1 MTKNTCT
8 NVIGKAEQCSSMATA
23 SAGREHK
30 RVVLTIEN
38 KLKILEMIDK
48 SVSYSIIAE
57 KFGRVKSTVGD
68 IKKSKE
74 KILQFRREM
83 VEMRM
88 TNKPK
93 VMKLGYNEKLDQALY
108 LWFKQKR
115 MQGIPVSEP
124 LLCAKATGLNEMLG
138 GDSSSSA
145 SEGWKWRFCRRH
157 GIHKLSIQGEKQS
170 DGKKAIDDFEPKFR
184 SYVRMNEF
192 SLFKSSA
199 VMRQVLIFVFCL
211 MLPWRLALRNQQ

>member
-1 MTKNTCT
+1 MTTGFCLVFLLFVLLENNHECEYVTITTKNTCT
-8 NVIGKAEQCSSMATA
+8 NVTGRAKQCSSMATA
-23 SAGREHK
+23 SAGGQHK
-30 RVVLTIEN
+30 RVILTIEN

-48 SVSYSIIAE
+48 SVSYGIISE
-57 KFGRVKSTVGD
+57 KFGTVKSTVGD

-83 VEMRM
+83 VEMGM

-93 VMKLGYNEKLDQALY
+93 VMKFGYNEKLDQALY

-138 GDSSSSA
+138 GDLSSSA
-145 SEGWKWRFCRRH
+145 SEGWKWCFCR
-157 GIHKLSIQGEKQS
+157 
-170 DGKKAIDDFEPKFR
+170 
-184 SYVRMNEF
+184 
-192 SLFKSSA
+192 
-199 VMRQVLIFVFCL
+199 
-211 MLPWRLALRNQQ
+211 